1 MLKKL
6 DITPSYFVHDQLTSF
21 SSKLVGPVAKL
32 EKEDMWAQMLK
43 LCCWPIQ
50 IFKETS
56 DLSKNFY
63 MLRVET
69 QEDLEEVEVEDV
81 VSMENS
87 NVVYNEDIPK
97 VIQVEWRGW
106 PQKKKKKSGD
116 LTCWFSL
123 SR

>member
-1 MLKKL
+1 
-6 DITPSYFVHDQLTSF
+6 
-21 SSKLVGPVAKL
+21 
-32 EKEDMWAQMLK
+32 MLK
-43 LCCWPIQ
+43 LCCRPIQ

-69 QEDLEEVEVEDV
+69 QEDLVEVEDV

-97 VIQVEWRGW
+97 AIQVE
-106 PQKKKKKSGD
+106 
-116 LTCWFSL
+116 
-123 SR
+123 